1 MSDRHRQ
8 ARTAGTS
15 IALVERTQSP
25 AQIANLK
32 PFAVGRSGN
41 PLGRRK
47 GSRNKISQ
55 AFVDEM
61 CASFEQHGRDT
72 IERVREQHPVE
83 YLKIAAALI
92 PKSFDPKPV
101 DRLDELTDTQLD
113 LLLMITQ
120 AQIEAQER
128 GDKTVTLTLSV
139 SAHGP

>member
-15 IALVERTQSP
+15 VVLVQRTQSP

-61 CASFEQHGRDT
+61 CASFEAHGRDT
-72 IERVREQHPVE
+72 IERVRRQHPVE
-83 YLKIAAALI
+83 YLKIAAGLI
-92 PKSFDPKPV
+92 PKSFDPKPT
-101 DRLDELTDTQLD
+101 DPLDELTDAQLE
-113 LLLMITQ
+113 LLITITR
-120 AQIEAQER
+120 ARIEAKER
-128 GDKTVTLTLSV
+128 GDATVTLTLPV
-139 SAHGP
+139 